1 MTPKAVYPCFGIVPG
16 SRLQVMQNDIG
27 VPTKHSDGS
36 ALGPFTSPRSSTKI
50 RLRAG
55 PVWPVVVD
63 GGHQI
68 EQSVRVSA
76 SRATREMMLGMGMA
90 EGMT

>member
-1 MTPKAVYPCFGIVPG
+1 MCRPNTAT
-16 SRLQVMQNDIG
+16 D
-27 VPTKHSDGS
+27 S
-36 ALGPFTSPRSSTKI
+36 ALGPRVPELDQDPF
-50 RLRAG
+50 RAG